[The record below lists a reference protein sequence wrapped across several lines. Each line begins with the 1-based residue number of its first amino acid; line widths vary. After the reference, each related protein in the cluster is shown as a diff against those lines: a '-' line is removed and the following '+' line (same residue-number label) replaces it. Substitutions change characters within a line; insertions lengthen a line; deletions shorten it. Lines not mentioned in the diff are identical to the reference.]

1 MTRED
6 LKRMVYRH
14 MAELALEDS
23 EWFEATML
31 LGEQF
36 GVLNFCAYG
45 ERGAKILA
53 HVDDEI
59 MMAFSSNGPEI
70 SVLAGEDAAFNLC
83 GTRGKDQVIRSRG
96 RVVLVWSLGSWSV
109 RGPWVKPIEDAMTRL
124 IQEISEAIIH
134 GDDPN
139 YSEKEAKTMGLAVA
153 AVDYW
158 LKKTGR
164 SE

>member
-6 LKRMVYRH
+6 LKQMVYRH
-14 MAELALEDS
+14 MAEVALDDPER
-23 EWFEATML
+23 FELTML

-45 ERGAKILA
+45 ENGAKILA

-59 MMAFSSNGPEI
+59 MMTFSSNGPEI
-70 SVLAGEDAAFNLC
+70 SILAGEDAAFNRC
-83 GTRGKDQVIRSRG
+83 GVRGKDQVILSRG
-96 RVVLVWSLGSWSV
+96 RVVLVWSSGCWAV
-109 RGPWVKPIEDAMTRL
+109 RGPWMQPIEDAMTRL
-124 IQEISEAIIH
+124 TRSISEAIIY

-139 YSEKEAKTMGLAVA
+139 QSEREAKTMGLAIA
-153 AVDYW
+153 AVDHW